1 MSAVTGRGSLAEAL
15 ALGALTHLAYALVFV
30 ALLHLAA
37 RLGLWR
43 RRPAVW
49 SALWT
54 IAALKLVLP
63 WAPALPGSLADLA
76 SRWLGVAPQVEAAA
90 RVAGAPPPASMPG
103 GAWWGALASMWISVA
118 CWRLARQAWHFR
130 ALWQQARALPDAPAH
145 VAALA
150 ATLTQEHRW
159 PRRVQLKLAE
169 AAVSPHL
176 VVGPRTAWIVIPAE
190 ICEQRDQLQLAL
202 AHEVAHLQRYDFLGR
217 WLTAL
222 AGAVWWMLPVGRL
235 VGRPLERSQEA
246 AADAAAA
253 GALGW
258 SNSSYA
264 RQLLAAAVRSSSSG
278 LGGLGAL
285 ALAPHGALAE
295 RVAALCVHRS
305 RAGLG
310 RVGASAV
317 VLGGALALG
326 GAVGTSA
333 QVGVAACDYD
343 ASMARALREVHP
355 EADLDGDGA
364 LARDEACALQEQLRR
379 AALQGV
385 EPGAEQAR
393 WLPQLCCDCSS
404 EERSQSSDASSQEL
418 GASACEE

>member
-1 MSAVTGRGSLAEAL
+1 MSPVAGRDSLAETL
-15 ALGALTHLAYALVFV
+15 ALGALTHLAYALAFV

-54 IAALKLVLP
+54 LAALKLVLP

-76 SRWLGVAPQVEAAA
+76 SRWLGAAPPVEAATRA
-90 RVAGAPPPASMPG
+90 VGTPPSAQMPSGTWWAALVA
-103 GAWWGALASMWISVA
+103 LWISVA
-118 CWRLARQAWHFR
+118 CWRLARQAWHLR
-130 ALWQQARALPDAPAH
+130 GLWLQAHALPDAPAH

-150 ATLTQEHRW
+150 ATLAEDQRW
-159 PRRVQLKLAE
+159 PRRLQLKLAE

-190 ICEQRDQLQLAL
+190 ICEQPEQLELAL

-222 AGAVWWMLPVGRL
+222 AGAVWWMLPVTRL

-258 SNSSYA
+258 SNSAYA
-264 RQLLAAAVRSSSSG
+264 RQLLAAAARSSSSV
-278 LGGLGAL
+278 LGAL

-310 RVGASAV
+310 RLGAVAV
-317 VLGGALALG
+317 ALGGALALG
-326 GAVGTSA
+326 GAVG
-333 QVGVAACDYD
+333 QPPPVGPVACDYD
-343 ASMARALREVHP
+343 ASIARALREVHP

-385 EPGAEQAR
+385 ETGAEQAR

-404 EERSQSSDASSQEL
+404 EERSQSSDASSHEL

>member
-1 MSAVTGRGSLAEAL
+1 MSLAAAGRGSLAEAV
-15 ALGALTHLAYALVFV
+15 AHGVPVHLGYALAFI

-37 RLGLWR
+37 RAGLWR

-49 SALWT
+49 AALWT

-76 SRWLGVAPQVEAAA
+76 SRWFGVAPQLEVVA
-90 RVAGAPPPASMPG
+90 RATDAAPPAPASL
-103 GAWWGALASMWISVA
+103 GAWWGALLSMWISVA
-118 CWRLARQAWHFR
+118 CWRLARRVRCAR
-130 ALWQQARALPDAPAH
+130 ALWRQAAALPSAPAE

-150 ATLTQEHRW
+150 AELMADRPW
-159 PRRVQLKLAE
+159 RRVQLKVAD

-176 VVGPRTAWIVIPAE
+176 VVGPRTAWIVVPAE
-190 ICEQRDQLQLAL
+190 ICAQRAQLELAL
-202 AHEVAHLQRYDFLGR
+202 AHELAHLRRHDFVGR

-222 AGAVWWMLPVGRL
+222 CSVVWWMLPVARL

-253 GALGW
+253 EALGW
-258 SNSSYA
+258 SSPAYA
-264 RQLLAAAVRSSSSG
+264 RQLLAAAMRSSSAVR
-278 LGGLGAL
+278 GAL
-285 ALAPHGALAE
+285 ALAPRGALAE
-295 RVAALCVHRS
+295 RVDALCIHRS
-305 RAGLG
+305 LAGLG
-310 RVGASAV
+310 RVGAAAV

-326 GAVGTSA
+326 GAVGRDSPA
-333 QVGVAACDYD
+333 GAVACDYD

-379 AALQGV
+379 AALQGL
-385 EPGAEQAR
+385 ESGAEQAR

-404 EERSQSSDASSQEL
+404 DEPSQANEASSEAL
-418 GASACEE
+418 DASACEE

>member
-1 MSAVTGRGSLAEAL
+1 MTERWWSGQGGLGATLASGALEHLLYAL
-15 ALGALTHLAYALVFV
+15 AFIAVAHGAS
-30 ALLHLAA
+30 

-54 IAALKLVLP
+54 IAALKLILP

-76 SRWLGVAPQVEAAA
+76 SRWLGEPRGLEAAA
-90 RVAGAPPPASMPG
+90 RATGEVLPAASSP
-103 GAWWGALASMWISVA
+103 GAWWAAALAVWLAVA
-118 CWRLARQAWHFR
+118 SWRLGRRAGRAR
-130 ALWQQARALPDAPAH
+130 ALWRQVRALPAAAAP

-150 ATLTQEHRW
+150 AELARGRVG
-159 PRRVQLKLAE
+159 RRGLQIKIADG
-169 AAVSPHL
+169 AVSPHL
-176 VVGPRTAWIVIPAE
+176 VVGLRTAWIVVPRE
-190 ICEQRDQLQLAL
+190 ICAHREQLELAL
-202 AHEVAHLQRYDFLGR
+202 AHELAHLQRYDFAGR
-217 WLTAL
+217 WLAGL
-222 AGAVWWMLPVGRL
+222 AADVWWMLPVGVL

-258 SNSSYA
+258 SSPAYA
-264 RQLLAAAVRSSSSG
+264 RQLLAAAARLSSSVR
-278 LGGLGAL
+278 GAL
-285 ALAPHGALAE
+285 ALAPSGALAE

-305 RAGLG
+305 VAGIG
-310 RVGASAV
+310 RVGGAAV

-326 GAVGTSA
+326 GAVAEPPSTSA
-333 QVGVAACDYD
+333 AACEYD
-343 ASMARALREVHP
+343 ASLARALREVHP

-385 EPGAEQAR
+385 ETGAEQAR
-393 WLPQLCCDCSS
+393 WLPQLCCDCGDG
-404 EERSQSSDASSQEL
+404 EAVLQPSDASSDAL

>member
-1 MSAVTGRGSLAEAL
+1 MSPVAGRDSLAEAL
-15 ALGALTHLAYALVFV
+15 ALGALTHLAYALAFV
-30 ALLHLAA
+30 ALLHLAS

-76 SRWLGVAPQVEAAA
+76 SRWLGAAPQVESTA
-90 RVAGAPPPASMPG
+90 RAVGAPAPMAMPS
-103 GAWWGALASMWISVA
+103 GAWWGALVAMWISVA
-118 CWRLARQAWHFR
+118 FWRLARQAWHLR
-130 ALWQQARALPDAPAH
+130 SLWQQARALPDAPAQ

-150 ATLTQEHRW
+150 ATLAGDQRW
-159 PRRVQLKLAE
+159 RLQLKLAGT
-169 AAVSPHL
+169 AVSPHL
-176 VVGPRTAWIVIPAE
+176 VVGPRTAWIVVPAE
-190 ICEQRDQLQLAL
+190 ICEQPDQLELAL
-202 AHEVAHLQRYDFLGR
+202 AHEVAHLRRYDFLGR

-222 AGAVWWMLPVGRL
+222 AGAVWWMLPVARL

-258 SNSSYA
+258 SNPAYA
-264 RQLLAAAVRSSSSG
+264 RQLLAAALRSSSSVS
-278 LGGLGAL
+278 GAL

-295 RVAALCVHRS
+295 RVAALCMHRS

-310 RVGASAV
+310 RLGAMAV
-317 VLGGALALG
+317 ALGGALALG
-326 GAVGTSA
+326 GAVGHPPP
-333 QVGVAACDYD
+333 VGPVACDYD
-343 ASMARALREVHP
+343 VSIARALREVHP

-385 EPGAEQAR
+385 ETGAEQAG
-393 WLPQLCCDCSS
+393 WLPQLCCDCSG
-404 EERSQSSDASSQEL
+404 EERSQSSDASSHEL